1 MFTTVY
7 KSCVNRCF
15 LPGEGGGLHEYGL
28 YFWQYTIW
36 QKIYTM
42 IKSVGNY
49 LAIFFLYLE
58 QYLGKIYRK
67 SPRILVQVSC
77 QNRLCNCNVLR
88 HLANDYLKTL
98 LSDVICFMVEM
109 VLFCKGWAR
118 DDKSTIKSQG
128 RTSSNIIGVR
138 LIYYHTC

>member
-1 MFTTVY
+1 MAYISDNIPSGKKYIQWLNQSGITWLF
-7 KSCVNRCF
+7 
-15 LPGEGGGLHEYGL
+15 
-28 YFWQYTIW
+28 
-36 QKIYTM
+36 
-42 IKSVGNY
+42 
-49 LAIFFLYLE
+49 FFLYLE

-88 HLANDYLKTL
+88 HLSNDYLKTL

>member
-1 MFTTVY
+1 M
-7 KSCVNRCF
+7 
-15 LPGEGGGLHEYGL
+15 
-28 YFWQYTIW
+28 
-36 QKIYTM
+36 YTM

-58 QYLGKIYRK
+58 QYLDKIYRK

-109 VLFCKGWAR
+109 VLFCKG
-118 DDKSTIKSQG
+118 
-128 RTSSNIIGVR
+128 
-138 LIYYHTC
+138 